1 MQTTIDH
8 PIEPAAAPHFKVVSV
23 AEFCRKFRLNPKE
36 ERRLRLLFGATAREH
51 ELLRH
56 ATREPRF
63 R

>member
-1 MQTTIDH
+1 MHQV
-8 PIEPAAAPHFKVVSV
+8 IENKTQSTNRFKIVNV

-36 ERRLRLLFGATAREH
+36 ERRLKLLFGQSAGEH
-51 ELLRH
+51 ELLMH